1 MLGRVKSPHAP
12 LMACD
17 LTSAR
22 LASHPHGSN
31 DFVCLGDIEKIKTHL
46 GGDSV
51 LDRIG
56 ARDFIADHDD
66 VSFRLEHPNPKG
78 VHSVVLSLQPRG
90 FFNMDCYGA
99 IQPGALSAPLLA
111 TAKQIL
117 PENLA
122 TVLGQLTGNETL
134 HHRHY

>member
-56 ARDFIADHDD
+56 ARDFIADHLFAPDELD
-66 VSFRLEHPNPKG
+66 LVPRSEVAKSEQRARDSRRGRAISSHRVERDASQGQASFAATR
-78 VHSVVLSLQPRG
+78 SLP
-90 FFNMDCYGA
+90 A
-99 IQPGALSAPLLA
+99 
-111 TAKQIL
+111 
-117 PENLA
+117 
-122 TVLGQLTGNETL
+122 
-134 HHRHY
+134 